1 MARQQARSL
10 RELLTRIVDD
20 DLSAPL
26 IVYLLGFFGVL
37 LLAHL
42 LAEGG

>member
-1 MARQQARSL
+1 MAGQQSRSV
-10 RELLTRIVDD
+10 RELLTRIVED

-26 IVYLLGFFGVL
+26 LVYLLGFFGVL

-42 LAEGG
+42 LAG